1 MCLLPL
7 VQFHEAMHAVDACA
21 GLSDA
26 DIARAIRQATGPRTP
41 LFVPE
46 GSFEVLARQQIK
58 LLRTHCLNAV
68 ELVLAEMQRLLP
80 ACLPPAV
87 LRYAA
92 LQARMQQC
100 GHSALQRRERKASE
114 MVNNLIDIELAYL
127 NTSHPDFVGGGTAMR
142 LVAQQ
147 LHAAADEQQYRA
159 ELETTQQP
167 VAPPGRGTPPVA
179 MVAARPAPYEQAEAS
194 RPAPAVASDPL
205 GATGGDGNDT
215 FLHQFFGTGTVSRAQ
230 NPFSAPQQPPPLPPP
245 PPPPP
250 PPPNQYYGG
259 QNASVARGQ
268 AVSSSVSRD
277 RTTQNREQLE
287 TDIIRSLLVSYYGI
301 VRKNLLD
308 SVPKAIMHFLV
319 NSVRANIQEEL
330 VIELYREDEFA
341 DMLREADDAVRRRA
355 DCVKLVSTLE
365 RAQREVDELRAMP
378 IEGALLDSLIIS

>member
-1 MCLLPL
+1 
-7 VQFHEAMHAVDACA
+7 MHAVDACA

-147 LHAAADEQQYRA
+147 LHAAADE
-159 ELETTQQP
+159 
-167 VAPPGRGTPPVA
+167 
-179 MVAARPAPYEQAEAS
+179 
-194 RPAPAVASDPL
+194 
-205 GATGGDGNDT
+205 
-215 FLHQFFGTGTVSRAQ
+215 
-230 NPFSAPQQPPPLPPP
+230 
-245 PPPPP
+245 
-250 PPPNQYYGG
+250 
-259 QNASVARGQ
+259 
-268 AVSSSVSRD
+268 
-277 RTTQNREQLE
+277 
-287 TDIIRSLLVSYYGI
+287 
-301 VRKNLLD
+301 
-308 SVPKAIMHFLV
+308 
-319 NSVRANIQEEL
+319 
-330 VIELYREDEFA
+330 
-341 DMLREADDAVRRRA
+341 
-355 DCVKLVSTLE
+355 
-365 RAQREVDELRAMP
+365 
-378 IEGALLDSLIIS
+378 